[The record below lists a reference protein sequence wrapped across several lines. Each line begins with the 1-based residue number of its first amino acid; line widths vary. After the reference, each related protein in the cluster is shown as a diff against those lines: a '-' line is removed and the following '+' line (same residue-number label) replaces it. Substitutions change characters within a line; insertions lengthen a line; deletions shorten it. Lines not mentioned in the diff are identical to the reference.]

1 MARPNEDVLK
11 LARSTSERLAGGA
24 LTPTFAKLYSQHT
37 RLGAGQPGLRAWR
50 STEAEERLEDAVR
63 LVEVA
68 LLQRSAEEANW
79 SEAMLRAAEILEWL
93 SHPTLNPE
101 GLPMRLLAAAAYQL
115 AGYPARASGLLSLA
129 TELPS
134 QSGPLRSLLGGDFPT
149 LLRSLTR
156 RWALSPRRP
165 GEATDFNWSDDGERS
180 SAQLR
185 KLVEDETAS
194 ALGIISAVMRWGS
207 HDRIDAALDKL
218 TAVAKFMLNG
228 RDRYSWLLAK
238 LVAETGRTF
247 VKASL
252 RECLGWLPA
261 QLDKSGELA
270 VERYFRQAYQ
280 TSRTQAW
287 PSQQRGIER
296 LQEGNSFVLC
306 TPTGSGKTT
315 VAEIAILQ
323 RLFTPAAP
331 AAIPVTPLVMYLVPK
346 RALAAEVE
354 AKLLRTIAPLSND
367 RVVITGLYGGI
378 DWGPTDAWLTS
389 DDRTVLICTYEKAE
403 ALIRFLGPLFL
414 GRLSLVV
421 LDEAHMVQFDG
432 KDQDLRSSESRA
444 LRLESLIARLLVH
457 TATGQNRVIALSAVA
472 AGMESTLA
480 RWITGNES
488 AIPART
494 LYRSTRQLIGRLQC
508 RPNRAFDI
516 RYDLLDRASLR
527 FAETGEGGTPFV
539 PQPFPPF
546 PPAPSFEPTPSF
558 KVGPEKQLRPYLFW
572 AAMNLV
578 APPQA
583 GRLHGVLVSIPQRIG
598 GYAEDLLT
606 LLEGDWANA
615 EVPKFFHPPTDAGKR
630 DKWQKCLLACEDYFG
645 KGSREYRL
653 FQKGIVVHHGKM
665 PGLMARLLIQLVD
678 EGVVNLILAT
688 STLSE
693 GVNLPFEAVLLPT
706 LRRSNGWITAHELAN
721 LAGRAG
727 RPGHGTEG
735 RCLVLLRPEPR
746 DWSAQQVADK
756 YEELIKRLEVAPE
769 AATSE
774 TGRSALAAL
783 LLSLRTHWQTISRS
797 TSDAAFLNWL
807 EVTATLSP
815 STSTT
820 TSPPPDG
827 LMETLDS
834 LDSILLAAIVEIESL
849 TGATLTPT
857 ELEGQLAAIWQRCYA
872 HYASDQEAMLGEWFR
887 RRGQALTARIYPD
900 ADQRRRLYRSGLPP
914 RLGNRLIELY
924 PSVRQHLLS
933 GIDYATRDSEERFG
947 FISALV
953 NLLAAHPKFALDP
966 KPPGKVPWENIL
978 RWWLDPQ
985 GPVASPSA
993 TRVSDW
999 YDYVA
1004 TNFAYR
1010 FAWGVGCMLAIAADD
1025 AHKGV
1030 LQPTTLDSWDATG
1043 LPWIALWL
1051 KELIVWGTLD
1061 PVAAYLLGRGRAITR
1076 SESSILA
1083 DQYFK
1088 SHLMLAPNDQ
1098 PHPTTIRQWADTLPR
1113 PPVSDS
1119 ETKLESPLNVRLERT
1134 FPENVPRR
1142 WRVIPTDAGDRVRW
1156 LDPAGYVLAEG
1167 AAPTGWL
1174 TTFLENGDDGYPLH
1188 SGSPYRLWFDPGLP

>member
-1 MARPNEDVLK
+1 MARPNEEVLK

-37 RLGAGQPGLRAWR
+37 RLGAGQPGLRMWR
-50 STEAEERLEDAVR
+50 STEAEDRLEDAVR

-68 LLQRSAEEANW
+68 LVQRTADEANW

-115 AGYPARASGLLSLA
+115 AGYPARAAGLLSLA
-129 TELPS
+129 TELSS
-134 QSGPLRSLLGGDFPT
+134 QSGPLRSLLSGDFPT

-156 RWALSPRRP
+156 HWGLSPRRP
-165 GEATDFNWSDDGERS
+165 VDATDFNWSDGEHS

-194 ALGIISAVMRWGS
+194 ALGILSAVMRWGS

-247 VKASL
+247 VRTSL
-252 RECLGWLPA
+252 RECLAWLPA

-270 VERYFRQAYQ
+270 VERYFRQAHQ
-280 TSRTQAW
+280 TCRTQAW
-287 PSQQRGIER
+287 PSQRRGIER

-315 VAEIAILQ
+315 VAEVAILQ
-323 RLFTPAAP
+323 RLFSPANA
-331 AAIPVTPLVMYLVPK
+331 AAIPITPLVMYLVPK

-480 RWITGNES
+480 RWITGDES
-488 AIPART
+488 ATPVRT

-508 RPNRAFDI
+508 RANRAFDI

-558 KVGPEKQLRPYLFW
+558 QVGPEKQLRPYLFW
-572 AAMNLV
+572 AAMHLV
-578 APPQA
+578 APAQA
-583 GRLHGVLVSIPQRIG
+583 GRLHAVLVSIPQRIG
-598 GYAEDLLT
+598 GYAEDILT
-606 LLEGDWANA
+606 LLEGDWADA
-615 EVPKFFHPPTDAGKR
+615 KMPEFFQPPTDPGKR

-653 FQKGIVVHHGKM
+653 LQKGIVVHHGKM

-706 LRRSNGWITAHELAN
+706 LRRSNSWITAHELAN

-727 RPGHGTEG
+727 RPGYGTEG

-756 YEELIKRLEVAPE
+756 YEELIQKLEVAPE

-774 TGRSALAAL
+774 KGGRSALAAL
-783 LLSLRTHWQTISRS
+783 LLLLRIHWQTVSRS
-797 TSDAAFLNWL
+797 TSDDAFLNWL

-815 STSTT
+815 PISTT
-820 TSPPPDG
+820 SSPPDG

-834 LDSILLAAIVEIESL
+834 LDNILLAAIVEIESL
-849 TGATLTPT
+849 TGTTLTPT

-872 HYASDQEAMLGEWFR
+872 HYASDQEATLGEWFR

-900 ADQRRRLYRSGLPP
+900 ADQRRQLYRSGLPP
-914 RLGNRLIELY
+914 RLGNRLMELY
-924 PSVRQHLLS
+924 PSVRQHLLT
-933 GIDYATRDSEERFG
+933 GIDYATRDSEGRFQ
-947 FISALV
+947 FIRALV
-953 NLLAAHPKFALDP
+953 NLLAAHPKFALDL
-966 KPPGKVPWENIL
+966 KTPGKVPWESIL
-978 RWWLDPQ
+978 RWWLDPK
-985 GPVASPSA
+985 GPVTPPSA
-993 TRVSDW
+993 KKVSDW

-1004 TNFAYR
+1004 TNFGYR
-1010 FAWGVGCMLAIAADD
+1010 FAWGVGCMLALAADE

-1061 PVAAYLLGRGRAITR
+1061 PVTAYLLGRGRATTR
-1076 SESSILA
+1076 SESSNLA
-1083 DQYFK
+1083 DQYFE
-1088 SHLMLAPNDQ
+1088 SHQTLAPNEQ
-1098 PHPTTIRQWADTLPR
+1098 LHPTTIRTWADALPR
-1113 PPVSDS
+1113 PSVSDS
-1119 ETKLESPLNVRLERT
+1119 RPNFESRLNVRLERT
-1134 FPENVPRR
+1134 FPEKTARR
-1142 WRVIPTDAGDRVRW
+1142 WRVLPAEFGDRMRW
-1156 LDPAGYVLAEG
+1156 VDPAGFVLAEG
-1167 AAPTGWL
+1167 AIPEGWIN
-1174 TTFLENGDDGYPLH
+1174 TFLDDGDFFLDVDTQTVSYE
-1188 SGSPYRLWFDPGLP
+1188 PYL